1 MSMTDSVIL
10 VHGIWAH
17 GVTMVMMKYRLQKE
31 YGFDVHLFNYPSV
44 KGTLDENAR
53 RLSGFIRDLGL
64 DETHVIGHSLGG
76 VIALRMYAI
85 DDDAVPGR
93 IVCMGSPLTG
103 SRAAEFLSTQNW
115 AEPIL
120 GESLPAG
127 VVPHYM
133 PVSVP
138 IEWAIREAASGG
150 PPIVY
155 QAKQLVYHA
164 ALLARAF
171 TQQISSR
178 SNPDSS
184 ERLRHRVMPANDAP
198 TKSLLFRVSSP
209 AGVPMNSVSFMY
221 TIVHYPTLRGCS
233 S

>member
-44 KGTLDENAR
+44 KGTLDDNAR

-127 VVPHYM
+127 VVHEAANKWASHVCEQRDVGSIAGTMPMGVGRLITSFEGDNDGTVAVAETRLEGAKDHICL
-133 PVSVP
+133 PVSHTNMLLSSDV
-138 IEWAIREAASGG
+138 
-150 PPIVY
+150 VD
-155 QAKQLVYHA
+155 QAV
-164 ALLARAF
+164 AF
-171 TQQISSR
+171 LSR
-178 SNPDSS
+178 GEFLHD
-184 ERLRHRVMPANDAP
+184 
-198 TKSLLFRVSSP
+198 K
-209 AGVPMNSVSFMY
+209 
-221 TIVHYPTLRGCS
+221 
-233 S
+233 